1 MGSTIRWVA
10 ITKDKT
16 FNALPGEYKAILAAE
31 RRQNAGVIT
40 IDDAEDCPEECYRQ
54 VYCETNNNK
63 VANSSDPEMTF
74 TVVTGKKC
82 WSCGSSDHLKSEC
95 PKHKPKDK
103 TKNSSNN
110 SNKVQCGRC
119 GKPGHATESCWK
131 DPKNADKRPQWL
143 KNKINKS
150 AEVANVTFTS
160 PNSHA
165 GGTCEFLFSS
175 VTQSKDHQQFPNNM
189 ALLENPDIWIADT
202 GATVHIT
209 SNEDG
214 IDDAAACDV
223 AVRVGNG
230 KIAEST
236 FKGSLRVDACDRTG
250 TVTGRGVLSK
260 VHVVPEAPYNLCS
273 IFQCME
279 HGWTLGGT
287 KEADIWLEKDSF
299 TLRFDI
305 RLDTLE
311 GVVWCAC
318 LRR

>member
-1 MGSTIRWVA
+1 
-10 ITKDKT
+10 
-16 FNALPGEYKAILAAE
+16 
-31 RRQNAGVIT
+31 
-40 IDDAEDCPEECYRQ
+40 
-54 VYCETNNNK
+54 
-63 VANSSDPEMTF
+63 
-74 TVVTGKKC
+74 
-82 WSCGSSDHLKSEC
+82 
-95 PKHKPKDK
+95 
-103 TKNSSNN
+103 
-110 SNKVQCGRC
+110 
-119 GKPGHATESCWK
+119 
-131 DPKNADKRPQWL
+131 
-143 KNKINKS
+143 
-150 AEVANVTFTS
+150 
-160 PNSHA
+160 
-165 GGTCEFLFSS
+165 
-175 VTQSKDHQQFPNNM
+175 M

-230 KIAEST
+230 KIAESA

-273 IFQCME
+273 ISQCME

-287 KEADIWLEKDSF
+287 KEAGIWLEKDSF

-305 RLDTLE
+305 RLDTPE

-318 LRR
+318 LRRVISEISCVGTPMKQISIQKAHQCLGHMGEMNTRAVSNILGWQITRGSLTSCEDCAIGKGRQKISLRSVVAQLRLWRIQEHI